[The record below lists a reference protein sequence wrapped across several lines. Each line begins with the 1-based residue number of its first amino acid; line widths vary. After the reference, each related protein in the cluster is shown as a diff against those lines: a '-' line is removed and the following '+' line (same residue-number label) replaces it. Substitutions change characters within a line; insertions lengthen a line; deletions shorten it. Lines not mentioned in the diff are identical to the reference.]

1 MTKKEKEAVGSGDD
15 SFKAVM
21 LSKKG
26 KKILEQIIG

>member
-1 MTKKEKEAVGSGDD
+1 MTKKEILGSGDD

-26 KKILEQIIG
+26 KKYLNK

>member
-15 SFKAVM
+15 FFKAVM

-26 KKILEQIIG
+26 KKNT